1 MKFTAANQSR
11 RKLANPIGIGFAL
24 QKLGMHLQSQG
35 LVDLREEGKA
45 AVSMEIPMGILMGL
59 GVKLVRGM

>member
-1 MKFTAANQSR
+1 MQI
-11 RKLANPIGIGFAL
+11 LGIGFAL

-59 GVKLVRGM
+59 GVEFFTGNVINPTGL